1 MKRPIKLN
9 EILTE
14 FNFDNVK
21 EIMTILGWE
30 WKRLNRTPTIYEL
43 IFTVEDLYYSL
54 DEHNTDH
61 VETGGFELTRYKTDD
76 GYNYTLRFVVER
88 WDTD

>member
-14 FNFDNVK
+14 FNFDNVR
-21 EIMTILGWE
+21 ETMIALGWE
-30 WKRLNRTPTIYEL
+30 WKVLNRSPTIYEL
-43 IFTVEDLYYSL
+43 ISRVEDLYYSL
-54 DEHNTDH
+54 DEHNTDNIG
-61 VETGGFELTRYKTDD
+61 TGGFELTRYKTDD
-76 GYNYTLRFVVER
+76 GYSYTLRFVVER